1 VGGRQDRNA
10 LFDETIP
17 RRDAPN
23 RKNAMPDD
31 ILAAERE
38 ERIQLFRQLFERCRE
53 QLGEDDEQT
62 RMLQDLISRMESQP
76 PLTKG

>member
-1 VGGRQDRNA
+1 M
-10 LFDETIP
+10 L
-17 RRDAPN
+17 
-23 RKNAMPDD
+23 DD

-38 ERIQLFRQLFERCRE
+38 ERIQLFRQLYERCRE